1 MKLPRPS
8 PRQVI
13 VIAAVLLLLAGA
25 AVVARRSGPFAPVRV
40 TVTQPVQADVAPALF
55 GIGTVEARRSYLV
68 GPTTAAR
75 VLRVLVDVGDPVK
88 AGQLLAE
95 MDPVD
100 LDARGAAARAAA
112 ERGLSA
118 QRSAEAQVADARSRQ
133 ALAAAEAARYQDLL
147 RQNFVSSSVVD
158 SKQQALKSADAQ
170 LAAAD
175 AALAAARQDVARL
188 GAEQQ
193 ALGQQ
198 RANLRLLAP
207 ADGVVTAREAEPG
220 STVVAGQAV
229 LRLQQPGSLWVT
241 TRFDQARATGLA
253 EGLPALIRLRSAPER
268 ALPGK
273 VLRVEPVAD
282 SVTEE
287 RIAQITFDAPPAGV
301 STKEMAEVTV
311 ALPVVPKARV
321 LPNAALKTH
330 QGRSGVWLLDGE
342 RLRFAPVRTGARGP
356 DGAVQVLDGLPA
368 DARVVV
374 YSERALSADTRVRV
388 VERLAGTAP

>member
-13 VIAAVLLLLAGA
+13 VVAAVLLLLAGA

-40 TVTQPVQADVAPALF
+40 TVTQPAQADVAPVLF
-55 GIGTVEARRSYLV
+55 GIGTVEARRSHLV

-75 VLRVLVDVGDPVK
+75 VLRVLVDVGDAVQ

-100 LDARGAAARAAA
+100 LDARAAAAGSAA
-112 ERGLSA
+112 ERGQSA

-133 ALAAAEAARYQDLL
+133 ALAAAEAVRYQDLL

-170 LAAAD
+170 LAAAES
-175 AALAAARQDVARL
+175 ALAAARQDVARL
-188 GAEQQ
+188 GAERQ
-193 ALGQQ
+193 AVGQQ

-241 TRFDQARATGLA
+241 TRFDQARATGLTN
-253 EGLPALIRLRSAPER
+253 GLSAQIRLRSAPER
-268 ALPGK
+268 ALPGR
-273 VLRVEPVAD
+273 VARVEPVAD

-287 RIAQITFDAPPAGV
+287 RIAQIGFDAAPAGV

-311 ALPVVPKARV
+311 ALPVVTQARV
-321 LPNAALKTH
+321 LPNAALKTQ
-330 QGRSGVWLLDGE
+330 QGRAGVWVLDGE

-356 DGAVQVLDGLPA
+356 DGAVQILDGLPA

-374 YSERALSADTRVRV
+374 YSERALAADTRVRV
-388 VERLAGTAP
+388 VDQLGGAAR

>member
-8 PRQVI
+8 LRQVL
-13 VIAAVLLLLAGA
+13 IAAAVVLLLAGA
-25 AVVARRSGPFAPVRV
+25 ATVARRSGPFAAVSV
-40 TVTQPVQADVAPALF
+40 TVVQPAQADLAPVLF
-55 GIGTVEARRSYLV
+55 GIGTVEARRSYLI

-75 VLRVLVDVGDPVK
+75 VLRVRVDVGDVVK
-88 AGQLLAE
+88 GGDLLAE

-100 LDARGAAARAAA
+100 LDPRLGSAQAAI

-133 ALAAAEAARYQDLL
+133 ALAASEAARYQDLQ
-147 RQNFVSSSVVD
+147 RQNFVSPSVVD
-158 SKQQALKSADAQ
+158 AKLQALKSADAQ
-170 LAAAD
+170 LTAAE
-175 AALAAARQDVARL
+175 AALAAARQDVTRL
-188 GAEQQ
+188 GAERE
-193 ALGQQ
+193 AVGRQ

-229 LRLQQPGSLWVT
+229 LKLQQPASLWVT

-273 VLRVEPVAD
+273 VLRIEPVAD

-287 RIAQITFDAPPAGV
+287 RIAQIAFDAPPVGV

-311 ALPVVPKARV
+311 ALPVVTKARV

-330 QGRSGVWLLDGE
+330 QGRSGVWLLDGK

-356 DGAVQVLDGLPA
+356 DGAVQVLDGLPG

-374 YSERALSADTRVRV
+374 YSERALNPDTRVRV
-388 VERLAGTAP
+388 VERLAGAAP

>member
-287 RIAQITFDAPPAGV
+287 RIAQIAFDAPPTGV

-321 LPNAALKTH
+321 LPNAALKVH
-330 QGRSGVWLLDGE
+330 QGRAGVWLLDGDG
-342 RLRFAPVRTGARGP
+342 LRFAPVRTGARGP
-356 DGAVQVLDGLPA
+356 DGAVQILDGLPIEA
-368 DARVVV
+368 QVVV
-374 YSERALSADTRVRV
+374 YSERALAADTRVRV
-388 VERLAGTAP
+388 VEQLGGAAR

>member
-1 MKLPRPS
+1 
-8 PRQVI
+8 V
-13 VIAAVLLLLAGA
+13 
-25 AVVARRSGPFAPVRV
+25 
-40 TVTQPVQADVAPALF
+40 
-55 GIGTVEARRSYLV
+55 
-68 GPTTAAR
+68 
-75 VLRVLVDVGDPVK
+75 
-88 AGQLLAE
+88 
-95 MDPVD
+95 
-100 LDARGAAARAAA
+100 

-133 ALAAAEAARYQDLL
+133 ALAAAEATRYQDLL
-147 RQNFVSSSVVD
+147 RQNFVSPSVVD
-158 SKQQALKSADAQ
+158 GKQQALKSADAQ

-241 TRFDQARATGLA
+241 TRFDQARAAGLA
-253 EGLPALIRLRSAPER
+253 EGLPAQIRLRSAPER

-287 RIAQITFDAPPAGV
+287 RIAQIAFDTPPAGV

-311 ALPVVPKARV
+311 ALPVVPQARV
-321 LPNAALKTH
+321 LPNAALKVH
-330 QGRSGVWLLDGE
+330 QGRAGVWVLDGE
-342 RLRFAPVRTGARGP
+342 HLRFAPVRTGARGP
-356 DGAVQVLDGLPA
+356 DGAVQILDGLPA

-374 YSERALSADTRVRV
+374 YSERALAADTRVRV
-388 VERLAGTAP
+388 VEQLPGVAP

>member
-112 ERGLSA
+112 ARGLSA